1 MVQSQ
6 DNEKTDVVG
15 RLACVRGELEEAAR
29 RAGRDPREVTLVA
42 ISKKHPA
49 QAVATLAASGHADF
63 GESYVQEAVDKQDAL
78 STLSGTAIRWHFVGG
93 LQSNKA
99 KFVAGR
105 FHLVHSVDSEKLARM
120 LQKSMAKLRE
130 SSPDQTAAV
139 QDVLLQVNLDCEAQ
153 KCGVPEEDAL
163 RVARAIMEMDALR
176 LRGLMILPRFD
187 PDPEKTRPVFARLR
201 TLRDTL
207 RTELGTDLPHLS
219 MGMSNDFV
227 QAVEEGATL
236 IRVGTKIFGPRP
248 Y

>member
-1 MVQSQ
+1 MVNPQKEDTLQSI
-6 DNEKTDVVG
+6 E
-15 RLACVRGELEEAAR
+15 RLQQVQKELAAAAE
-29 RAGRDPREVTLVA
+29 RAHRNPADVTLVA

-49 QAVATLAASGHADF
+49 RAVQTLAAHGHLDF
-63 GESYVQEAVDKQDAL
+63 GENYVQEVLDKQD
-78 STLSGTAIRWHFVGG
+78 TLADPAIRWHFVGG

-120 LQKSMAKLRE
+120 LQKSMTKKRE
-130 SSPDQTAAV
+130 AAEVAPDAV

-153 KCGVPEEDAL
+153 KSGTSADQAEA
-163 RVARAIMEMDALR
+163 VARAIGEMDALR
-176 LRGLMILPRFD
+176 LRGLMLMPRFD
-187 PDPEKTRPVFARLR
+187 EDPEQTRPSFAALRRLR
-201 TLRDTL
+201 D
-207 RTELGTDLPHLS
+207 ELQDKLGVELPHLS

-236 IRVGTKIFGPRP
+236 VRVGTRIFGPRE